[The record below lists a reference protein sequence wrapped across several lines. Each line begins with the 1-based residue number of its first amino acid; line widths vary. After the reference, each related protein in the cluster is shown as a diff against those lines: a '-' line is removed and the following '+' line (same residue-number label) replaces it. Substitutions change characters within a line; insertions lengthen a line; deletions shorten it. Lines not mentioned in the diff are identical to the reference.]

1 MFRTA
6 GYGHSFTPEEAKEMV
21 TEALETAISWR
32 DEAAC
37 LGTDPDLFFPVGEGD
52 LESISAAKEV
62 CAICPVKEDCLAY
75 SLETNQTDGIWGGHT
90 ATERRRLRRRWLR
103 ELREAS

>member
-1 MFRTA
+1 
-6 GYGHSFTPEEAKEMV
+6 MV
-21 TEALETAISWR
+21 TEAYEAIFSWR

-37 LGTDPDLFFPVGEGD
+37 LGADPDLFFPVGEAD
-52 LESISAAKEV
+52 LEAISAAKGI
-62 CAICPVKEDCLAY
+62 CAGCTVREDCIAY
-75 SLETNQTDGIWGGHT
+75 ALETNQTDGIWGGYT